1 MLTIASLLHMTSEL
15 IVVVYSVHAILSTH
29 NNEPDTNLNNKD
41 IRARN
46 LKTKEPNQQNELDS
60 SFK

>member
-1 MLTIASLLHMTSEL
+1 MTSEL
-15 IVVVYSVHAILSTH
+15 IEVVCNVHAILNTY
-29 NNEPDTNLNNKD
+29 NKELDTNLNKKD

-46 LKTKEPNQQNELDS
+46 LKTKKPNQQNELDS

>member
-1 MLTIASLLHMTSEL
+1 MLTLASLLMTSEL
-15 IVVVYSVHAILSTH
+15 IVVVCSVHETLNTH
-29 NNEPDTNLNNKD
+29 NKELDTNLDNKD

-60 SFK
+60 SFE

>member
-1 MLTIASLLHMTSEL
+1 MLTLASLLMTSEL
-15 IVVVYSVHAILSTH
+15 IVVVCSVHETLNTH
-29 NNEPDTNLNNKD
+29 NKELDTNLNNKY

>member
-1 MLTIASLLHMTSEL
+1 MTSEL
-15 IVVVYSVHAILSTH
+15 IVVVCSVHETLNTH
-29 NNEPDTNLNNKD
+29 NKELNTNLNNKD

>member
-1 MLTIASLLHMTSEL
+1 MLTLASLLMTSEL
-15 IVVVYSVHAILSTH
+15 IVVVCSVHETLNTH
-29 NNEPDTNLNNKD
+29 NKELNTNLNNKD

>member
-1 MLTIASLLHMTSEL
+1 MQFWNLDTDNKEL
-15 IVVVYSVHAILSTH
+15 
-29 NNEPDTNLNNKD
+29 DTNLNNKD

-46 LKTKEPNQQNELDS
+46 LKTKEPNQQNELDN

>member
-1 MLTIASLLHMTSEL
+1 MTSEL
-15 IVVVYSVHAILSTH
+15 IVVVYSVHAILNMH